1 MSISYR
7 NSIIPFLRNELQKF
21 LRTFKRW
28 RILQI
33 WLVFMIKRIIKNYSW
48 RPEVHVGDNLELA
61 SMKISLRKLLKLKR
75 IHESIATALELKF
88 SNIVKMAHATIPI
101 VEIFVSDGFCKNK
114 KSVISDWRS
123 DVWGVVRSGGAF
135 GLRNR
140 ARKDRAKDHSRNT
153 TRIFKSQN
161 FQKYKNENKEKN
173 IDMKRI

>member
-1 MSISYR
+1 MTYYTDMTRIYDQTNYR
-7 NSIIPFLRNELQKF
+7 KF
-21 LRTFKRW
+21 G
-28 RILQI
+28 
-33 WLVFMIKRIIKNYSW
+33 W

-88 SNIVKMAHATIPI
+88 SNIVKMAHATIQI

-135 GLRNR
+135 WLRNR